1 MRAVDVFYV
10 KDVFGLKV
18 ENERKLAQLREA
30 LLKAL
35 GDDEEPPAILRAAA
49 AAAGGGGIHK
59 RRRFVG

>member
-18 ENERKLAQLREA
+18 ENERKLAPLREA

-35 GDDEEPPAILRAAA
+35 ASPDEGPPPEAEANDVMPRARRRRSAAA
-49 AAAGGGGIHK
+49 
-59 RRRFVG
+59 